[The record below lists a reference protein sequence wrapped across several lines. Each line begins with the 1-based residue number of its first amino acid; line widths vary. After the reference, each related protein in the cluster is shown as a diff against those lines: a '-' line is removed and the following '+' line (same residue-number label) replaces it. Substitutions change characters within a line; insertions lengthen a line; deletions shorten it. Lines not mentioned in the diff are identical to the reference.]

1 MAVGAHRL
9 FTGRWFAYGWFA
21 EASGG
26 PIDEGINQ
34 IQSFT
39 PVNIHHGF
47 GLWTGERILKECP
60 SLNALEPIR
69 FQGIHI
75 NPFRINELYR

>member
-1 MAVGAHRL
+1 MATGADR
-9 FTGRWFAYGWFA
+9 FPTGRWIAYGWFA

-34 IQSFT
+34 LQSFA
-39 PVNIHHGF
+39 PVNILHRF
-47 GLWTGERILKECP
+47 GIWTGENILKECP
-60 SLNALEPIR
+60 VLNALEPFR